1 MADRSLAGHRWWRR
15 SLPPRIRFSKAVPL
29 RADRR
34 QLRRLLRSAVRTT
47 RAERKRRVTA
57 GLSYLASRRVP
68 VASVRTGVLGDE
80 LIEFADGTRIW
91 LDVRDG
97 ATVLRRL
104 AAQSSSQS
112 LFLGQ
117 VDVCFG
123 CCWYQLHFCGS
134 GEIGPAVFARVK
146 QYEST
151 TTWIQ
156 RAVGSRWNRPRRG
169 QRRG

>member
-1 MADRSLAGHRWWRR
+1 MADRPFAGRRWWWR
-15 SLPPRIRFSKAVPL
+15 SSSPRTSFSKAVPL
-29 RADRR
+29 RVDRR
-34 QLRRLLRSAVRTT
+34 ELRRQFRAVVRST

-97 ATVLRRL
+97 TTVLRRL
-104 AAQSSSQS
+104 AARSPSQY

-123 CCWYQLHFCGS
+123 CCWYQLHFWGS
-134 GEIGPAVFARVK
+134 GEIGPAVLARVK

-156 RAVGSRWNRPRRG
+156 RAAGSRWHRPPGG
-169 QRRG
+169 QHHG